1 MSVFISRS
9 YGQLFM
15 SNLKS
20 LIVSS
25 NKFYNGNLC
34 ETFCHFKCF
43 SLIVFFH
50 KSNVLHFVNFALVF
64 KILLYLTGELTI
76 NPLLSIEKHLYNNSF
91 PGRAF
96 VRQILKSRA
105 HQGWKKSSHIKV
117 QQISFKVMSLKVME
131 VFFRLKRWP
140 SSFFPLEKKEG
151 RQHCYLF
158 YQILRERWR
167 FHHERTRE
175 IFRCS
180 L

>member
-1 MSVFISRS
+1 
-9 YGQLFM
+9 M

-25 NKFYNGNLC
+25 NKFYNIYLC
-34 ETFCHFKCF
+34 ETFFHFKCF

-64 KILLYLTGELTI
+64 KTLLYLTGELAI

-105 HQGWKKSSHIKV
+105 HQGWKKKSSHIKV

-131 VFFRLKRWP
+131 FFFLLKRSL
-140 SSFFPLEKKEG
+140 SSFSPLKKKKVKL
-151 RQHCYLF
+151 HCYLF
-158 YQILRERWR
+158 YQIWRERWR
-167 FHHERTRE
+167 FYGERTRE
-175 IFRCS
+175 IF
-180 L
+180 

>member
-1 MSVFISRS
+1 
-9 YGQLFM
+9 M

-25 NKFYNGNLC
+25 NKFYNIYLC
-34 ETFCHFKCF
+34 EIFCHFKCF

-64 KILLYLTGELTI
+64 KTLLYLTGELAI

-105 HQGWKKSSHIKV
+105 HQGWKKSSRIKV

-131 VFFRLKRWP
+131 VFFLLKRSP
-140 SSFFPLEKKEG
+140 SSFSPLKKKRGKTTLLPVLPNIKRKMEVL
-151 RQHCYLF
+151 Q
-158 YQILRERWR
+158 
-167 FHHERTRE
+167 
-175 IFRCS
+175 
-180 L
+180 